1 MANKIIQKE
10 HSKEKPIDN
19 TDIDFEKADALTD
32 EEIEKR
38 AKDDPDS
45 QPFSE
50 EQLKNVKIKRRNKKS
65 E

>member
-19 TDIDFEKADALTD
+19 SDIDFDKADALTD
-32 EEIEKR
+32 EEVEER
-38 AKDDPDS
+38 AKCDPDS
-45 QPFSE
+45 LPFSD
-50 EQLKNVKIKRRNKKS
+50 EQLKNIKIRRRNRVN

>member
-19 TDIDFEKADALTD
+19 SDIDFDKADALTD

-38 AKDDPDS
+38 AKNDPDS
-45 QPFSE
+45 LPFSE
-50 EQLKNVKIKRRNKKS
+50 EQLKKIRIRRRNR
-65 E
+65 ENE

>member
-19 TDIDFEKADALTD
+19 SDIDFDKADALTD
-32 EEIEKR
+32 EEVEER
-38 AKDDPDS
+38 AKRDPDS
-45 QPFSE
+45 LPFSD
-50 EQLKNVKIKRRNKKS
+50 EQLKNIKIRRRNRVN